1 MEAIAVQQISA
12 RLLVNI
18 TFPSFLSSLPSLPSL
33 SPLLLSSD
41 CKLLGAE
48 SSICVQVPQGTSAET
63 SMSHCS
69 KI

>member
-1 MEAIAVQQISA
+1 MEDIEVQQISA

-18 TFPSFLSSLPSLPSL
+18 TSHSFPSSLPSFPSL
-33 SPLLLSSD
+33 PFLLSVD
-41 CKLLGAE
+41 CKLLGTE
-48 SSICVQVPQGTSAET
+48 SSICVQEVPQGTSAEI